1 MNSTVHSTAF
11 WPLLVYAVSAVAL
24 AAIMIGLSYVLGE
37 RHREQSTDEPYESG
51 VAATGTAQ
59 VRFDVRYYLIAMF
72 FVIFD
77 LESIFIFAWSA
88 AVRELGWPGY
98 FEILVFVGVLA
109 AMLIYLWR
117 LGALEWGS
125 LSRKMSKNRKGY

>member
-1 MNSTVHSTAF
+1 MNSAGHSTDF

-24 AAIMIGLSYVLGE
+24 TAVMIGLSYVLGQ

-77 LESIFIFAWSA
+77 LESVFIFAWSSA
-88 AVRELGWPGY
+88 IRELGWPGY
-98 FEILVFVGVLA
+98 LEVLVFVAVLG
-109 AMLIYLWR
+109 AMLVYLWR

-125 LSRKMSKNRKGY
+125 FSRKARR